1 MITVDVQ
8 DADVVQALQELQ
20 RRLHDMTPAM
30 QDIGQGL
37 ESAVSMRFATQTDPN
52 GRVWDTLRPST
63 IAAKAKAGKAGNK
76 LVFTGDMLAGLSWQA
91 SADSARVGFNVP
103 YAAYHEW
110 GTRKMVRRGLLM
122 GNPDQGA
129 LGADDVEL
137 VLDIIADYLNG
148 NNA

>member
-30 QDIGQGL
+30 RDIGQGL

-52 GRVWDTLRPST
+52 GRAWDDLRPST

-76 LVFTGDMLAGLSWQA
+76 LVFMGDMLAGLSWQA

-122 GNPDQGA
+122 GNPDQGT

-137 VLDIIADYLNG
+137 VLDTIADYLSS
-148 NNA
+148 